1 MATEVYSDI
10 DGRYLKDKQTSD
22 LTKSVDI
29 DAVRN
34 SVKNILLTRKMERR
48 MVPLF
53 GASIEKLLFEP
64 IDELT
69 AKKLGGVIIDEL
81 AYWDPRVVVTG
92 IDIIGDEELM
102 RYDVNIEYYIQS
114 PNPSVDSIG
123 FVLQA

>member
-1 MATEVYSDI
+1 MATEIYSDI
-10 DGRYLKDKQTSD
+10 DGRYLKNKQTSD
-22 LTKSVDI
+22 LTKSIDV

-64 IDELT
+64 IDDLT
-69 AKKLGGVIIDEL
+69 AKKLGGAIIDEL
-81 AYWDPRVVVTG
+81 AYWEPRVVVTG
-92 IDIIGDEELM
+92 INITGDEELM
-102 RYDVNIEYYIQS
+102 RYDVNVEYYIQS

>member
-10 DGRYLKDKQTSD
+10 DGRYLRNKQTSD
-22 LTKSVDI
+22 LTKSIDV

-34 SVKNILLTRKMERR
+34 SVKNIILTRKMERR

-64 IDELT
+64 IDDLT
-69 AKKLGGVIIDEL
+69 AKKLGGAIIDEL
-81 AYWDPRVVVTG
+81 AYWEPRVVVTG
-92 IDIIGDEELM
+92 IDIKGDEELM

>member
-1 MATEVYSDI
+1 MATETYSDV
-10 DGRYLKDKQTSD
+10 DGRYLRNRQTSD
-22 LTKSVDI
+22 LTKSVDV

-64 IDELT
+64 IDDLT
-69 AKKLGGVIIDEL
+69 AKKLGGAIIDEL
-81 AYWDPRVVVTG
+81 AYWEPRVVVTG
-92 IDIIGDEELM
+92 INITGDEELM
-102 RYDVNIEYYIQS
+102 RYDVNVEYYIQS

>member
-1 MATEVYSDI
+1 MATETYSDV
-10 DGRYLKDKQTSD
+10 DGRYLRNKQTSD
-22 LTKSVDI
+22 LTKSVDV

-64 IDELT
+64 IDDLT
-69 AKKLGGVIIDEL
+69 AKKLGGAIIDEL
-81 AYWDPRVVVTG
+81 AYWEPRVVVTG
-92 IDIIGDEELM
+92 IDITGDEELM
-102 RYDVNIEYYIQS
+102 RYDVNVEYYIQS